1 MEFSAVVGYAVVFFA
16 GLVVGRVWGRAS
28 ARREGNMLSGQGGNM
43 LSTRPAAAAVPAR
56 AASHTAPDAILGE
69 PDALLEEEV
78 RRLVAA
84 GSLINAIKL
93 YRDRTGCGLK
103 EAKDAVERIR
113 G

>member
-1 MEFSAVVGYAVVFFA
+1 MELSALVVYVFVFFA
-16 GLVVGRVWGRAS
+16 GLVAGRVWGRAS
-28 ARREGNMLSGQGGNM
+28 ARREGNMLS
-43 LSTRPAAAAVPAR
+43 TRPAAAPLPPR
-56 AASHTAPDAILGE
+56 GAAYAPPDALLDE
-69 PDALLEEEV
+69 PDASLEEEV

-93 YRDRTGCGLK
+93 YRERTGCGLK

>member
-1 MEFSAVVGYAVVFFA
+1 MEFSTVIGYVVVFFA

-28 ARREGNMLSGQGGNM
+28 ARQEGNMLSA
-43 LSTRPAAAAVPAR
+43 RPAAAFAPTQ
-56 AASHTAPDAILGE
+56 STAYDPPDAILDE

-78 RRLVAA
+78 RRLAA
-84 GSLINAIKL
+84 SGNLINAIKL
-93 YRDRTGCGLK
+93 YRERKGCGLK